1 MIYDAV
7 ETVYAVVNANFA
19 TDYAALA
26 AAKGVTVVTP
36 VGIIK
41 RQKADIFVPLGATL
55 PAIGIY
61 GLSATTQVKDQAK
74 RDVFCTMAFDFY
86 DRGTDPVALAK
97 QTELAAEALLLSI
110 DRMWPTAAG
119 GAGEGDNSIT
129 VTLMDG
135 YDETAELQYERRAT
149 ITFPLMNRDVV

>member
-1 MIYDAV
+1 MIYDAI
-7 ETVYAVVNANFA
+7 EAAYTVVNANFA

-26 AAKGVTVVTP
+26 ATKGVAIVTP

-61 GLSATTQVKDQAK
+61 GVSGTTQVKDQGK
-74 RDVFCTMAFDFY
+74 RDTICALAFDFY

-97 QTELAAEALLLSI
+97 QAELAAEALLQSI

-119 GAGEGDNSIT
+119 GAGEGDGSIT
-129 VTLMDG
+129 ITLADG
-135 YDETAELQYERRAT
+135 YDETAELKYERRAT
-149 ITFPLMNRDVV
+149 ITFPLVDRDAV